1 MKNFS
6 VMVLCYNSEE
16 KALKSTLDS
25 ILCQKDTDFEIIL
38 ADDAS
43 KNDCVEIAE
52 NYLKYNDFSD
62 YKVMTHKEN
71 VGTVQ
76 NIYDALE
83 LAEGKYVKCIG
94 AGDLLFEKY
103 TLCKLAKFMDAEQ
116 CTMCFGK
123 MQAYNYEDG
132 KLHLMTLTVPQ
143 DITAFYQKNTDRIA
157 KNIIQNHGWIA
168 GASMF
173 YNTKEFLSLLKELLG
188 TVRYCEDLLQVNLLL
203 HNKKISFFPYGAV
216 YYEVGTGISTN
227 NGNGNSNRVK
237 NDHDHFWDMMFNKY
251 RDNKM
256 VRTGNTM
263 NELIYIKS
271 FPKKLI
277 SMIIKNPGYLMMCLK
292 TKLQKKQYDIKEEG
306 ILS

>member
-1 MKNFS
+1 MKDFS

-25 ILCQKDTDFEIIL
+25 ILCQKDINFEIIL

-43 KNDCVEIAE
+43 KNDCVAIAKD
-52 NYLKYNDFSD
+52 YLKYNNFSD
-62 YKVMTHKEN
+62 YKVMAHEEN

-76 NIYDALE
+76 NIYDALK
-83 LAEGKYVKCIG
+83 LAEGRYVKCIG
-94 AGDLLFEKY
+94 TGDLLFEEY
-103 TLCKLAKFMDAEQ
+103 TLCKLAKFMDTEQ

-203 HNKKISFFPYGAV
+203 HNKKISFFPYAAV

-237 NDHDHFWDMMFNKY
+237 NDHDQFWDMMVNKY
-251 RDNKM
+251 HDSKM
-256 VRTGNTM
+256 VHIGNTM

-277 SMIIKNPGYLMMCLK
+277 SMIMKNPGYLVMCLK
-292 TKLQKKQYDIKEEG
+292 TKLQIKQYEIHEKG
-306 ILS
+306 MLN